1 MVLLVIPAY
10 FAFSFTGGLIFS
22 REPFP
27 GYSFFPPLVVAILA
41 VLMKLYMIHVSAR
54 LLQGRKHDPE
64 KPGRFSDLKVVF
76 GYTGVPAILAIM
88 LAMAVFLSMPREI
101 GYLMRDLRTVAVSI
115 MVALAIALFVWNLI
129 LVVLAMRTVY
139 GMGDM
144 KLVGAFILGSALMW
158 IPGVLSYGII
168 AQPRVDSQ
176 FVEPIL
182 SERIL
187 KFFSSEPAST
197 VPSNTRIA
205 IHVER
210 MVYALRLPERFE
222 LVAYRLNDQS
232 PHSGKAAVVIGKQ
245 PVLRWDEG
253 RYALGRIIG
262 MPGDTIELSDGRI
275 SINGQIWQEPYITPE
290 YQAPITLPAAV
301 LAADEFF
308 ILPDNRHIVDKIKPE
323 LIVSRDH
330 ILGRQILS
338 RWPLGW
344 WTFRPS
350 VFYRPS
356 MAPSK

>member
-1 MVLLVIPAY
+1 MDHNPKLSFAEFLRDIRLVITAPGRRFAVIRERGASWGSMVLLVIPAY

-144 KLVGAFILGSALMW
+144 KLVGAL
-158 IPGVLSYGII
+158 
-168 AQPRVDSQ
+168 R
-176 FVEPIL
+176 
-182 SERIL
+182 
-187 KFFSSEPAST
+187 PAA
-197 VPSNTRIA
+197 R
-205 IHVER
+205 
-210 MVYALRLPERFE
+210 
-222 LVAYRLNDQS
+222 QS
-232 PHSGKAAVVIGKQ
+232 PGC
-245 PVLRWDEG
+245 
-253 RYALGRIIG
+253 
-262 MPGDTIELSDGRI
+262 
-275 SINGQIWQEPYITPE
+275 
-290 YQAPITLPAAV
+290 
-301 LAADEFF
+301 
-308 ILPDNRHIVDKIKPE
+308 
-323 LIVSRDH
+323 
-330 ILGRQILS
+330 
-338 RWPLGW
+338 
-344 WTFRPS
+344 
-350 VFYRPS
+350 
-356 MAPSK
+356 